1 MQATWSGSSLEAYCH
16 QVETCT
22 KIALNCMQ
30 QDSQKRPNVLQIID
44 ELNKIETAIGKVSKI
59 IILFRVK
66 CFFINTYIGM
76 LCQ

>member
-1 MQATWSGSSLEAYCH
+1 
-16 QVETCT
+16 
-22 KIALNCMQ
+22 MQ